1 MLLNSGIL
9 FLCSGFYSL
18 QCLPLCPLCTLTPAI
33 PNESIP
39 TLPYLN
45 QPPNE
50 SQLNQPPPPPTLII
64 PEPDQ
69 RVGRG
74 FKWMGVCWFRCDGQL
89 TQVGR
94 GDSARG
100 SQKAKL
106 GEGCSSVRGGRVKR
120 LNGGCM
126 GAKIQ
131 VLRGKVNK
139 IFLQFDFRSRKG
151 VGRTLTLQR
160 FCIAHLLNAETLAI
174 FWTTRNKNKMK
185 KKSF

>member
-1 MLLNSGIL
+1 MIVFFFILLRIPTHIKSFLRFKLKLVIFDYLKILKFFFFFKLLNSGIL
-9 FLCSGFYSL
+9 FLSTIAGFYSL

-33 PNESIP
+33 PNEPIT

-50 SQLNQPPPPPTLII
+50 SQLNQTPPPPTLII

-74 FKWMGVCWFRCDGQL
+74 FKWMGVCWFRCGGQL

-100 SQKAKL
+100 VP
-106 GEGCSSVRGGRVKR
+106 EGQVGRGGGV
-120 LNGGCM
+120 
-126 GAKIQ
+126 Q
-131 VLRGKVNK
+131 V
-139 IFLQFDFRSRKG
+139 
-151 VGRTLTLQR
+151 
-160 FCIAHLLNAETLAI
+160 
-174 FWTTRNKNKMK
+174 
-185 KKSF
+185 